1 MSKNKTDTS
10 LSVAANL
17 FEWIEMIILSAC
29 VVLLVFTFAIR
40 PASVD
45 GRSMENTLHHKE
57 LLLISDV
64 LYEPEYGDIIVFQ
77 KIDSAHPAPVVKR
90 VIATEGE
97 TVDYDYIT
105 GKTTVTDTDGNTT
118 VLDEKYIKPEA
129 AENYKSVPMDFP
141 IVLGEGE
148 LFVMGDNRNNS
159 LDSRSQYI
167 GIVNEDEIIGR
178 VLLRAFPFN
187 KFGTV
192 K

>member
-1 MSKNKTDTS
+1 MSKKQTNDS
-10 LSVAANL
+10 LSLAANI

-29 VVLLVFTFAIR
+29 VVLIIFTFAIR

-64 LYEPEYGDIIVFQ
+64 LYKPSYGDIIVFQ
-77 KIDSAHPAPVVKR
+77 KIDSTHPAPVVKR

-97 TVDYDYIT
+97 TIDYDYIT

-118 VLDEKYIKPEA
+118 VLDETYIKPEST
-129 AENYKSVPMDFP
+129 EYYKSVPMSFP
-141 IVLGEGE
+141 ILLGEGE

-159 LDSRSQYI
+159 FDSRSQYI
-167 GIVNEDEIIGR
+167 GIVKEDEIIGR